1 VKTLKLNIEHFFR
14 RKSKMKLLEIK
25 EIRFQ
30 ICEHNPKAMS
40 TTCPPKEP
48 TYNEFQLNI
57 KKQLKKLYDSK
68 RSN

>member
-1 VKTLKLNIEHFFR
+1 
-14 RKSKMKLLEIK
+14 MKLLEIK
-25 EIRFQ
+25 EITFQ

-48 TYNEFQLNI
+48 TYNEFQSNI

>member
-1 VKTLKLNIEHFFR
+1 
-14 RKSKMKLLEIK
+14 MKLLEIK
-25 EIRFQ
+25 KIMVQ

-40 TTCPPKEP
+40 TAFPPKEP

-57 KKQLKKLYDSK
+57 QQQLKKIYDSK